1 MWLFSEFSRTHRH
14 FFHENPR
21 ISDVKGTTKK
31 AEALELFVYPNSVK
45 RYQNRQEKR
54 AFLKQP
60 IRFLYR
66 LLQCF
71 FRLSSVKIYFSIVAF
86 QKTPVSLENLNHFS
100 GHHPLTPL
108 RHFGNFSLTVF
119 LKKLKKEQFDCS
131 YFCDSRYIYIYKH
144 AGLQVSKAL
153 KMNGI
158 SVLMGGFK
166 GGTPPPL

>member
-1 MWLFSEFSRTHRH
+1 MLARSLATEDPSKKNLFS
-14 FFHENPR
+14 
-21 ISDVKGTTKK
+21 K
-31 AEALELFVYPNSVK
+31 
-45 RYQNRQEKR
+45 NRQEKR

-108 RHFGNFSLTVF
+108 MHFGNFSLTVF
-119 LKKLKKEQFDCS
+119 LKKLKKEQFDSS
-131 YFCDSRYIYIYKH
+131 YFCDSRYIYIY
-144 AGLQVSKAL
+144 
-153 KMNGI
+153 I
-158 SVLMGGFK
+158 SRRETVIRQRICCPPPRPPQQRHNTPPAPK
-166 GGTPPPL
+166 PPGTP